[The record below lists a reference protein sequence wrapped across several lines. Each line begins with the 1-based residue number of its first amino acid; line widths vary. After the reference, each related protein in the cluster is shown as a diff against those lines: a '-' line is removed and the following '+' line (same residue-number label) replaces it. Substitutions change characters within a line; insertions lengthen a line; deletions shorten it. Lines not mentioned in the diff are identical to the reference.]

1 MRTVKLALLPVK
13 PVPMINPLPQD
24 FDRGLGTILL
34 LGWHVEIIYKYHH
47 LFANGGSINASFT
60 SENKWSVPI
69 SLWVIPSLMYWN
81 VEGFGPFWMW
91 QRNRD
96 SSFTSMKNITIF
108 WSQLQLK
115 MHNFPNS
122 KFKSR
127 ACQNTLKSSKRN
139 WNFQVTSSGNV
150 RLKNKCLVRSI
161 TTNGY
166 LSSFDRIMSWVWFDV
181 VWAEKFM
188 KLAIYLK

>member
-1 MRTVKLALLPVK
+1 
-13 PVPMINPLPQD
+13 MISTD
-24 FDRGLGTILL
+24 FSLGT
-34 LGWHVEIIYKYHH
+34 
-47 LFANGGSINASFT
+47 F
-60 SENKWSVPI
+60 
-69 SLWVIPSLMYWN
+69 SLMYWN
-81 VEGFGPFWMW
+81 VEDFGPFWMW

-96 SSFTSMKNITIF
+96 LSFTSMKNITIF
-108 WSQLQLK
+108 CSQLQVK
-115 MHNFPNS
+115 MHNFPNY

-139 WNFQVTSSGNV
+139 WYFQVNSSGNV

-188 KLAIYLK
+188 KLAMYLKQKAEKSTSVRLLTGTNLGHN